1 MNWFAM
7 SQGKDVFAIPG
18 SVTSATSFGTNQLI
32 KQGAKLVDSIEDI
45 IEELNPKLENLLKS
59 KPICPIPG
67 LKAKETIDVKHSR
80 DKVLSEEEKK
90 VCNLLDGEKARYA
103 DEIIENS
110 GLPGAKVMSIL
121 LRLEINNLIKQLPG
135 KMFIR
140 VVR

>member
-1 MNWFAM
+1 M
-7 SQGKDVFAIPG
+7 
-18 SVTSATSFGTNQLI
+18 
-32 KQGAKLVDSIEDI
+32 
-45 IEELNPKLENLLKS
+45 LKR
-59 KPICPIPG
+59 
-67 LKAKETIDVKHSR
+67 SR
-80 DKVLSEEEKK
+80 DKVLSEEENK
-90 VCNLLDGEKARYA
+90 VCNLLDSEKARYA